1 MGSERPVLVV
11 TGLGGM
17 GRAVCRRLGSGR
29 RLLVSD
35 VDPTIVESVVSELDD
50 EGFAIDGMAL
60 DVADADAV
68 AELARRAA
76 AHGPVTTVVHTAG
89 VSPVS
94 GSTERVLAV
103 DLIGTANVLDEMEA
117 VVAPGGAGVVV
128 ASMAA
133 HLGPPL
139 DPADEEVLSTTP
151 CRELSVLPQLDPRR
165 HLDPGLAYTFAKRA
179 NQARVRIAA
188 VAWGR
193 RGARVCSVSPGVIA
207 TPMGRA
213 ELAGASGA
221 AMRAMVDASAT
232 GRLGTAHDVAEA
244 IAFLTGPSATFIT
257 GIDLLVDGG
266 VVAAATVARWS
277 GAP

>member
-1 MGSERPVLVV
+1 MASERPVLVV

-17 GRAVCRRLGSGR
+17 GRAVCRRLGAGR
-29 RLLVSD
+29 TVVVAD
-35 VDPTIVESVVSELDD
+35 VDPATVEAVAGALDG
-50 EGFAIDGMAL
+50 EGFAVDGMAL
-60 DVADADAV
+60 DVADPDAV

-76 AHGPVTTVVHTAG
+76 GHGAVTTVVHTAG

-94 GSTERVLAV
+94 GSVEQVLAV
-103 DLIGTANVLDEMEA
+103 DLIGTAAVLDELGA

-128 ASMAA
+128 ASMAG

-139 DPADEEVLSTTP
+139 DPADEAVLSTAP
-151 CRELSVLPQLDPRR
+151 CRSLRGLPQLDPGR
-165 HLDPGLAYTFAKRA
+165 HSEPGLAYAFAKRA
-179 NQARVRIAA
+179 NHARVRAAA
-188 VAWGR
+188 VAWGQ

-221 AMRAMVDASAT
+221 GMRAMVDASPT
-232 GRLGTAHDVAEA
+232 GRLGTAQDIAEA
-244 IAFLTGPSATFIT
+244 VAFLTSPSASFIT

-266 VVAAATVARWS
+266 VVAAVSLGRWS
-277 GAP
+277 AGS

>member
-1 MGSERPVLVV
+1 MSSERPVLVV

-17 GRAVCRRLGSGR
+17 GRAVCRRLGSGGR
-29 RLLVSD
+29 VLVAD
-35 VDPTIVESVVSELDD
+35 VDPAIVQAVVGELDD
-50 EGFAIDGMAL
+50 EGFAVDGMAL
-60 DVADADAV
+60 DVTDADAV

-94 GSTERVLAV
+94 GSAERVLAV
-103 DLIGTANVLDEMEA
+103 DLIGTANVLDEMET

-151 CRELSVLPQLDPRR
+151 CRGLSSLPQLDPL
-165 HLDPGLAYTFAKRA
+165 HHPDPGVAYTFAKRA
-179 NQARVRIAA
+179 NLARVRTAA
-188 VAWGR
+188 MAWGR
-193 RGARVCSVSPGVIA
+193 RGARVCSVSPGVVA

-244 IAFLTGPSATFIT
+244 VAFLTGPSATFIT

-277 GAP
+277 AAP